1 MRFIVDLYRY
11 ILVALCGITIIAL
24 AFAFFAFIDASGPTG
39 GAYPE
44 WVIAATIVV
53 AIVFVL
59 SIGGLAII
67 ISLHDRHAE
76 LTDAAHD
83 IRDALNRIADARP
96 SRESDR

>member
-11 ILVALCGITIIAL
+11 IIVALCGITVIAL

-76 LTDAAHD
+76 LTDAAND
-83 IRDALNRIADARP
+83 IRDALNRIAEIRS
-96 SRESDR
+96 SRESGR